1 MEVNLFGILEEEK
14 EINND
19 NKLLID
25 KENEYMNY
33 IGAHKERVV
42 RAYEDLKSRNF
53 EDEEIRKAIEEL
65 GATIDEHDNSK
76 YSDDEFDAYRRKYYP
91 YEGEISDDVD
101 EEFEIAWK
109 HHYAVN
115 PHHPEHYY
123 NYELHTAID
132 MPLKYIIEMI
142 CDWMSFGDNARQ
154 WYYNNPSGK
163 TEKDKVMTPYTIEW
177 TEKLLNLF
185 FPIG

>member
-14 EINND
+14 EINGD

-33 IGAHKERVV
+33 IGAHKERVL
-42 RAYEDLKSRNF
+42 RAYEKVKTIDF
-53 EDEEIRKAIEEL
+53 EDDDINKAVAEL
-65 GATIDEHDNSK
+65 ADTINEHDDSK
-76 YSDDEFDAYRRKYYP
+76 YSDEEFDAYRRKYYP
-91 YEGEISDDVD
+91 YDGEDLDDVD

-109 HHYAVN
+109 HHHMIN

-123 NYELHTAID
+123 NFETKTAID
-132 MPLKYIIEMI
+132 MPLKYIVEMI
-142 CDWMSFGDNARQ
+142 CDWMSFGDDTKQ

-163 TEKDKVMTPYTIEW
+163 AEKEKIMTPYTIEY
-177 TEKLLNLF
+177 TEKILNSIL
-185 FPIG
+185 P